1 MSAWALYVTLYLLAG
16 IGLTEIGA
24 YGYRKRGRKMG
35 WWLYLI
41 GVFGWPAIAYLMI
54 RSMFNK

>member
-1 MSAWALYVTLYLLAG
+1 MTIMALYVALYLLLG
-16 IGLTEIGA
+16 IGLTEIGIC
-24 YGYRKRGRKMG
+24 GYRRRGRKMG

-41 GVFGWPAIAYLMI
+41 GVFLWPVLAVMVI